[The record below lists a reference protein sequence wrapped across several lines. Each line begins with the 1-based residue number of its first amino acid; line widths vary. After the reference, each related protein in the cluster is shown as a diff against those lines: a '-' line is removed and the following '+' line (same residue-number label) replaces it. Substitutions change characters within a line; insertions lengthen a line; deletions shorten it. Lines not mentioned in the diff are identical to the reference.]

1 MIRICTIL
9 AAAALVLATA
19 ACSGPADAAATNADL
34 TEAEATVARGDF
46 QRALEIAN
54 DMTSSADTAS
64 YNVSQYF
71 RLACI
76 YAEVADNIP
85 DNEAVMASA
94 INALNHAIALNADS
108 VAALVNSLDVDATA
122 ALHTPL
128 QLIGNHSRDSIPT
141 DHDIDPADSLS
152 LHDHDLPNE

>member
-1 MIRICTIL
+1 MKIAFKIL
-9 AAAALVLATA
+9 SAAVLAMSLA
-19 ACSGPADAAATNADL
+19 ACSGAADPAATDADL

-64 YNVSQYF
+64 YNVGQYF
-71 RLACI
+71 RLACV

-94 INALNHAIALNADS
+94 VNALNHALALNPDS
-108 VAALVNSLDVDATA
+108 VAVLVNGLDVDATA

-128 QLIGNHSRDSIPT
+128 QLIGNANSDSIPT

-152 LHDHDLPNE
+152 LHVHDHE